1 MLNILIALYNSA
13 YEDISG
19 NATDEYMAIFAQK
32 TMQFVR
38 APDENVFIP
47 RTYFLDSN
55 STCVANLLW
64 VLAFNLVEILFLIA
78 PFEWWL
84 SREAYAKLN
93 DFVMGVIY
101 SPLLVVAAWVETRQ
115 AHKIRWNRR
124 HGEEDDDCI
133 QEWEHVAKEVNFDLD
148 DTWKQQVVETT
159 ADIKVDSCTY
169 ELRELQEQVKMLT
182 EMVKG
187 LTQEIADKK
196 VDEAS

>member
-1 MLNILIALYNSA
+1 
-13 YEDISG
+13 
-19 NATDEYMAIFAQK
+19 MAIFAQK

-47 RTYFLDSN
+47 RTYSLNFDSIN
-55 STCVANLLW
+55 MANFLW

-93 DFVMGVIY
+93 DLVMGVIY

-115 AHKIRWNRR
+115 AHRIRWNRR
-124 HGEEDDDCI
+124 HGEEDDDCA
-133 QEWEHVAKEVNFDLD
+133 QEWEHVAKDVNFDLD
-148 DTWKQQVVETT
+148 DTWKQHVVETT
-159 ADIKVDSCTY
+159 PDIKVDSCTY

-187 LTQEIADKK
+187 LTQEIANKK
-196 VDEAS
+196 VDGAN